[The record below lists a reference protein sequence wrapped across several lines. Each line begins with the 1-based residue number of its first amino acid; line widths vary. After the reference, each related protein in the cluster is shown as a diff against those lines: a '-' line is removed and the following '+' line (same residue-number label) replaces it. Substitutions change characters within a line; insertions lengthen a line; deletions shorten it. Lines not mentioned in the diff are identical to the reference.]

1 MATAKRLIKKAP
13 TIIQRAY
20 YSIVPFGK
28 RYGKE
33 YVNWR
38 KYLKTNL
45 NLTPEQ
51 LKQHQFYKELW
62 LMLTIMYLTTM
73 S

>member
-1 MATAKRLIKKAP
+1 MASAKRLIKKAP

-45 NLTPEQ
+45 NLTPEPVSYT
-51 LKQHQFYKELW
+51 H
-62 LMLTIMYLTTM
+62 LTLPTTPYV
-73 S
+73 